1 MFEFCQTS
9 PCCLN
14 GVENLMDYTCEKLGV
29 PVGEPTAD
37 GLFEV
42 RGVECLGACGYA
54 PMMQLGDFYQ
64 EHLTK
69 EKIDQLIDD
78 CKANKITL
86 HDK

>member
-1 MFEFCQTS
+1 MRTPQQLVING
-9 PCCLN
+9 LN
-14 GVENLMDYTCEKLGV
+14 YFLNANKGVK
-29 PVGEPTAD
+29 VGEPTAD

-64 EHLTK
+64 EHLT
-69 EKIDQLIDD
+69 EAKIDQLIDD
-78 CKANKITL
+78 CKEGKITL